1 VQTFASSRPRT
12 VDEGVEDELSVLLD
26 EVIDVSENSTHYGC
40 ERMWWVAERRAR
52 AMGEKIKDK
61 RNQYLRV
68 VTVNLIE
75 DKCRYEGCALT
86 KPWFCV
92 VSLLNRLVSA

>member
-1 VQTFASSRPRT
+1 MYPKIPHMIAVK
-12 VDEGVEDELSVLLD
+12 
-26 EVIDVSENSTHYGC
+26 GC
-40 ERMWWVAERRAR
+40 DGWVAERRAR
-52 AMGEKIKDK
+52 AVGKKIKNK

-68 VTVNLIE
+68 VTGNLVE